1 MALTLYVDTDRW
13 RAHQQSVIQRYP
25 GIVPVCKGNGYGF
38 GHERLADE
46 ATRFGSDVLAVGTT
60 YEAARM
66 KDFFGGDL
74 LVLTPFRK
82 DEEPVPLPDRA
93 IRSVSSVEGVGL
105 MRGARV
111 VIEVMSSMKRHG
123 VTEEDLPKLHSAID
137 EVRLEGF
144 AIHLPLDRTDGS
156 DAVEEVIG
164 WMDRL
169 RAARLPLDTMF
180 VSHLGPDEFARL
192 QQQFPRTNF
201 RARIGTRLW
210 LGDHTRHGVP
220 GLDPGRHARS
230 CKGDRFGY
238 RQQKAAGDGW
248 LVVVA
253 GGTSH
258 GVGLESPKALHG
270 HDVARQ
276 GRGPCGAG
284 DGEPEPLAVPVGRQA
299 ALVRGAAAHADVDPV
314 RAGRGVGAEGRR
326 GADRAAA
333 AHDDDGGPYGRPLTS
348 RKSCPSAR
356 PAGGLGH
363 GTATARQRH
372 DAAERDPGR
381 GPHERRRG
389 GTRPPRRIS
398 ERQGRR
404 AGAPLP
410 ERAQRSMSPSMN
422 ASTISRA
429 SSSKYC
435 TGGDFMK

>member
-13 RAHQQSVIQRYP
+13 RAHQQSVIQQFP

-46 ATRFGSDVLAVGTT
+46 ATKFGADILAVGTT
-60 YEAARM
+60 YEAART
-66 KDFFGGDL
+66 KDLFGGDL

-93 IRSVSSVEGVGL
+93 IRSVSSVEGVAL

-123 VTEEDLPKLHSAID
+123 VTEADLPKLHAAID

-180 VSHLGPDEFARL
+180 VSHLKPNEFAVL
-192 QQQFPRTNF
+192 QQQFPQTRF

-210 LGDHTRHGVP
+210 LGDHQATEYRGAILDVTRV
-220 GLDPGRHARS
+220 A
-230 CKGDRFGY
+230 KGERFGY
-238 RQQKAAGDGW
+238 RQARASGDGW

-258 GVGLESPKALHG
+258 GVGLEAPKALHG
-270 HDVARQ
+270 MTSRAKGVAR
-276 GRGPCGAG
+276 AG
-284 DGEPEPLAVPVGRQA
+284 LATVNRNLSPFVWAGKQRWFAEPPHMQVSILFIPSDAPEPHVGEELTAILR
-299 ALVRGAAAHADVDPV
+299 HTTTMVD
-314 RAGRGVGAEGRR
+314 RTM
-326 GADRAAA
+326 DR
-333 AHDDDGGPYGRPLTS
+333 
-348 RKSCPSAR
+348 
-356 PAGGLGH
+356 
-363 GTATARQRH
+363 
-372 DAAERDPGR
+372 
-381 GPHERRRG
+381 
-389 GTRPPRRIS
+389 
-398 ERQGRR
+398 
-404 AGAPLP
+404 
-410 ERAQRSMSPSMN
+410 
-422 ASTISRA
+422 
-429 SSSKYC
+429 
-435 TGGDFMK
+435 